1 MAEDAGN
8 VEQRSPATYD
18 EIAREE
24 KALQRVL

>member
-18 EIAREE
+18 EIARE
-24 KALQRVL
+24 KALRRVL